1 MENYNEPAIVNVGSG
16 EEVRIAEL
24 AGLVAE
30 AVGFQGTVRY
40 NKDMPDGT
48 PRKFLDVSKLSALG
62 WNSQI
67 SLQQGIAD
75 TYAWFLANEDR
86 LRK

>member
-1 MENYNEPAIVNVGSG
+1 MENYKNPAIVNVGSG

-40 NKDMPDGT
+40 NTNMPDGT
-48 PRKFLDVSKLSALG
+48 PRKFLDISKLSALG

-75 TYAWFLANEDR
+75 TYAWFLANEDG